1 MIKWKPFEYE
11 GETYA
16 LEHLHPKVVVY
27 EQPAANDKP
36 ARQYKV
42 QLIYSLHCFTRKAE
56 SDETIDQALFYR
68 DSRECRIF
76 DFRRYGLSKQLPM
89 IVEAFYCRQCYHT
102 GKGNFFVVE
111 LIGEDGVKEEYEIY
125 FEASRSS
132 VRGVLNLYIQSAYVR
147 DKEHASNRP
156 KKKPIGFYIILF
168 KTLNNQQIK
177 APK

>member
-1 MIKWKPFEYE
+1 MIKWEPFEYE

-27 EQPAANDKP
+27 EQPAAHDKP
-36 ARQYKV
+36 ARVYKV

-56 SDETIDQALFYR
+56 PDETRDQALYYR
-68 DSRECRIF
+68 DSRERRIF
-76 DFRRYGLSKQLPM
+76 DFRRYRQSKQLPM
-89 IVEAFYCRQCYHT
+89 IVETFYSRQCYHT

-111 LIGEDGVKEEYEIY
+111 LIGEDGAREEYEIY

-132 VRGVLNLYIQSAYVR
+132 VRGVLNLYIRSAYVR
-147 DKEHASNRP
+147 DKDHTGNRP